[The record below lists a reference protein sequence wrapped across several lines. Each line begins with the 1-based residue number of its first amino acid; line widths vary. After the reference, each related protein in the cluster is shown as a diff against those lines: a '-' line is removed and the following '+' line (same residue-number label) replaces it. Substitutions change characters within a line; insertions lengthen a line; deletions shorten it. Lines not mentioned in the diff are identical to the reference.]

1 MVLTSKVVHYEWM
14 RRARQETGHSVMA
27 AVEEDVAVVVAVFG
41 DIEERG
47 KQTDLQRR
55 QSCT

>member
-1 MVLTSKVVHYEWM
+1 MVLTSKVVPYEWM
-14 RRARQETGHSVMA
+14 KRARQETDHSVMV
-27 AVEEDVAVVVAVFG
+27 AVEENAAVAAAVFG

>member
-1 MVLTSKVVHYEWM
+1 
-14 RRARQETGHSVMA
+14 MA
-27 AVEEDVAVVVAVFG
+27 AVEKDAAVAAAVFG